1 MPDGKRTVTWFSL
14 FMFFFSIG
22 WFVNSTMASNE
33 TNYHKIDKGLV
44 YMKKVFETVSRS
56 YVDKL
61 DPENLSKSAIDGM
74 LNEFDPYTVFFED
87 PGSHQLQ
94 MITRGKYGGVGM
106 EISIQDDRI
115 VVISPMEGTPAQR
128 AGVRAGDILYTI
140 NGLPTTDMTTEDA
153 SRQLRGKIGTTVQIE
168 MERAG
173 LDERLSFELT
183 REEIVLKDVTFSDF
197 IKPGVAYFRL
207 SAFSDKAGKELR
219 EAVFELEDRGEI
231 EKVILDLRGNPGGL
245 LTAAVDVLD
254 IFLPENH
261 LVVSTRGSHE
271 NEHKF
276 YTETA
281 AILPNVPLVALV
293 NQSSAS
299 ASEIV
304 AGAIQDLDR
313 GVVIGEATFGK
324 GLVQKVYPVDKISQ
338 AYLKITTAK
347 YYIPS
352 GRSIQKEDYKKN
364 NTVFTDRSDSVEYN
378 QDINY
383 YTANGRIV
391 HSGSGITPDIP
402 VVEEH
407 FDRFIQHLL
416 SKAYFFRYTVD
427 YLNKYPE
434 KQKQKSIIISP
445 KMLADFEKVVLK
457 DGFKIE
463 LEGEKELKKFLDI
476 AEKKDYNS
484 SMEELVSN
492 ALKQLERQ
500 KRTMFTKNRE
510 HIKHMLM
517 VEFAEKLGGA
527 KQRIKMLLARD
538 KQVNQALAVLVD
550 HREYRDILAVGN

>member
-74 LNEFDPYTVFFED
+74 LDEFDPYTVFFED

-106 EISIQDDRI
+106 EISIQDGRI
-115 VVISPMEGTPAQR
+115 VIISPMEGTPAQR

-153 SRQLRGKIGTTVQIE
+153 SRQLRGKICTTVQIE

>member
-14 FMFFFSIG
+14 FLFFFSVG
-22 WFVNSTMASNE
+22 WFFNSTIASNE
-33 TNYHKIDKGLV
+33 AKYYKIDKGLV
-44 YMKKVFETVSRS
+44 YLKKVFETVSRS

-61 DPENLSKSAIDGM
+61 DPESLSKSAIEGM

-106 EISIQDDRI
+106 EISIQDERI

-128 AGVRAGDILYTI
+128 AGVRAGDFIYTI
-140 NGLPTTDMTTEDA
+140 NGLPTTDMTTDEA
-153 SRQLRGKIGTTVQIE
+153 SRQLRGKIGTTVQVQIE
-168 MERAG
+168 RPG
-173 LDERLSFELT
+173 LDGYLSFELT

-197 IKPGVAYFRL
+197 IRPGVAYFRL

-219 EAVFELEDRGEI
+219 EAVFQLEHRGEI

-254 IFLPENH
+254 IFLPEGQ

-276 YTETA
+276 YTETE
-281 AILPNVPLVALV
+281 AILPSVPLVALV

-313 GVVIGEATFGK
+313 GVVIGDNTFGK
-324 GLVQKVYPVDKISQ
+324 GLVQKVYPVDKVSQ

-364 NTVFTDRSDSVEYN
+364 TKVFTDRSDSVEYN
-378 QDINY
+378 QKINY

-391 HSGSGITPDIP
+391 HSGNGITPDIK
-402 VVEEH
+402 VAEEQL
-407 FDRFIQHLL
+407 DRFMQHLL
-416 SKAYFFRYTVD
+416 SKSYFFRYTVD
-427 YLNKYPE
+427 YLNKHPRT
-434 KQKQKSIIISP
+434 QQQNNVLISP
-445 KMLADFEKVVLK
+445 KMLDDFEKMVMK

-463 LEGEKELKKFLDI
+463 LDGEKELRKFISI
-476 AEKKDYNS
+476 AKEKSYNS
-484 SMEELVSN
+484 SMEELVN
-492 ALKQLERQ
+492 KALKQLERH
-500 KRTMFTKNRE
+500 KRTMFSHNRE
-510 HIKHMLM
+510 LIKHLLM
-517 VEFAEKLGGA
+517 VEFAEKMGGA
-527 KQRIKMLLARD
+527 KQRIRTLLKRD
-538 KQVNQALAVLVD
+538 LQVNEALAVLID
-550 HREYRDILAVGN
+550 HREYRDILAVNN